1 MSDATESGYGYG
13 TLIIVTVII
22 ILLDQI
28 TKTLITGLLSLHQ
41 SVEVIGGL
49 FNIIYIRNPGAA
61 FGILGDWGTMRTLLL
76 IVVSIAALVVI
87 VYLYSKSEDRF
98 SAIALSLVAGGAA
111 GNLIDRVRFGEVID
125 FLDFSLAGYHW
136 PAFNVADS
144 AITVGVVVMIA
155 HAVLKREGSNP

>member
-1 MSDATESGYGYG
+1 MSNETESGYGYG
-13 TLIIVTVII
+13 MLATVTVIV

-28 TKTLITGLLSLHQ
+28 TKTLITGRLSLHQ
-41 SVEVIGGL
+41 SVEIIGGL

-61 FGILGDWGTMRTLLL
+61 FGILGDWGTIRTILL

-87 VYLYSKSEDRF
+87 IYLYRKSTDRF
-98 SAIALSLVAGGAA
+98 TAFALSLIAGGAA

-125 FLDFSLAGYHW
+125 FLDFSMAGYHW

-144 AITVGVVVMIA
+144 AITVGVVLMVA
-155 HAVLKREGSNP
+155 HAVLRRE